1 MPCSQFFLNPLCHP
15 FFLLAITP
23 CKTRQPL
30 QGMALQEKEEK
41 GEKQRSKVPNNSRL
55 KVI

>member
-1 MPCSQFFLNPLCHP
+1 MPCSQFFLNPLCNP

-30 QGMALQEKEEK
+30 QGMALQEKEDK

-55 KVI
+55 RVI